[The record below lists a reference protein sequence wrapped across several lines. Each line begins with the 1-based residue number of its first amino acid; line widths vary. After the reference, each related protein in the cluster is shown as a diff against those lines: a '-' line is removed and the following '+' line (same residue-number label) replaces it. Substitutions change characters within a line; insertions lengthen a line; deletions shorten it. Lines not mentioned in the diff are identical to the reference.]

1 MKARHRLSKVIVF
14 GAVLTIVALWG
25 LNHVEAGTGVLDGK
39 TFTGRTGEKGKEAK
53 GDDELRFE
61 NGKLF
66 SVGCAKWGFGEGVYN
81 ARVEGDRIHFEA
93 VTLSP
98 KHGQIVWEGTVIDDT
113 IDATYIWTKKRWWW
127 KDAYLEKW
135 LKGTVKK

>member
-1 MKARHRLSKVIVF
+1 MKARHRLSNIIMF
-14 GAVLTIVALWG
+14 GVVLSIVALWS
-25 LNHVEAGTGVLDGK
+25 LNHVEAGTGALDGK
-39 TFTGRTGEKGKEAK
+39 TFTGRTGEKGKEAN
-53 GDDELRFE
+53 GEDELRFE

-66 SVGCAKWGFGEGVYN
+66 SVGCAKWEFGEGVYN
-81 ARVEGDRIHFEA
+81 ARVEGDKIHFEA

-98 KHGQIVWEGTVIDDT
+98 KHGQIVWKGTVIDDT

>member
-1 MKARHRLSKVIVF
+1 MKTRYTTLKVTLVSVV
-14 GAVLTIVALWG
+14 AAMVALWAIGQVQATTG
-25 LNHVEAGTGVLDGK
+25 LLDGK
-39 TFTGRTGEKGKEAK
+39 TFVGPTGEKGKQAK